1 MIKDA
6 CFLMKRAFL
15 VCLALAASACA
26 TNPVT
31 GKRQISFMSEEQE
44 IRTGQEMDAE
54 VRREMG
60 VYQDEA
66 LEKYI
71 EDVGMKLAHESQRP
85 NLPWHFTIVD
95 SPAVNAFA
103 LPGGYIY
110 ITRGILPYLDNE
122 AQLAGVL
129 GHEIGHVAARHSAQQ
144 YTRSAATSVGVL
156 IGSIFVP
163 AVRPFGNLAESG
175 LGMMF
180 LKYSRENEVQA
191 DSLGAEY
198 AAAGGWDPAQVPEF
212 LTTLSRIDEVSDR
225 SGTPNWLQTH
235 PQPENRVERVQATV
249 SKVRPAAPL
258 ENGAQSLIINRDE
271 YLQKIDGMI
280 FGENPEE
287 GIVRGAEFIHPSLR
301 FAVTFPD
308 GWDITNGEEQV
319 VAQEPGNKIFME
331 LETIRATQSR
341 NLEQA
346 AERHMTGA
354 GYRLVDGSATTING
368 LDAFIGT
375 YQGSASGIGKVTVR
389 GAHIA
394 GPSTRTTAA
403 RSPSTG
409 AGGQGT
415 GRASAALGA
424 GSVYFVGGIAK
435 PEDYPHV
442 EAAFND
448 AIKSFRALARNEAD
462 DVQPN
467 KVELYTAREG
477 DTWQSI
483 AQRAGKGFVKAT
495 TLAIMN
501 DHAVDDQPKPGER
514 LKIVVPG
521 S

>member
-1 MIKDA
+1 MRRVFPA
-6 CFLMKRAFL
+6 R
-15 VCLALAASACA
+15 LALLALLVMTAVACA

-31 GKRQISFMSEEQE
+31 GKRQISFMDEEQE
-44 IRTGQEMDAE
+44 IRTGREMDAE

-60 VYQDEA
+60 IYQDDT
-66 LEKYI
+66 LQKYV

-110 ITRGILPYLDNE
+110 ITRGILPYLNNE

-144 YTRSAATSVGVL
+144 YTRAAATSVGVL
-156 IGSIFVP
+156 ISSIFVP
-163 AVRPFGNLAESG
+163 AMRSLGGLAETG
-175 LGMMF
+175 LGTMF
-180 LKYSRENEVQA
+180 LKYSRENELQA
-191 DSLGAEY
+191 DALGAEY

-212 LTTLSRIDEVSDR
+212 LTTLARIDEVSDR

-235 PQPENRVERVQATV
+235 PQPENRVDRVQATV
-249 SKVRPAAPL
+249 SKVRTTA
-258 ENGAQSLIINRDE
+258 EAQPFAINRDQ
-271 YLQKIDGMI
+271 YLQKINGMI

-319 VAQEPGNKIFME
+319 VAQEPGNKVFMV
-331 LETIRATQSR
+331 LETVRTNASSRAALASGLQSAATQ
-341 NLEQA
+341 
-346 AERHMTGA
+346 HMKSA
-354 GYRLVDGSATTING
+354 GYKEIDGSATRING
-368 LDAFIGT
+368 LDAFVGT
-375 YQGSASGIGKVTVR
+375 YDGSASGIGKVRSRAAV
-389 GAHIA
+389 IA
-394 GPSTRTTAA
+394 S
-403 RSPSTG
+403 
-409 AGGQGT
+409 
-415 GRASAALGA
+415 GRNT
-424 GSVYFVGGIAK
+424 YFVGGVAK

-442 EAAFND
+442 EAAFNN
-448 AIKSFRALARNEAD
+448 AIRTFRELARDEAD

-467 KVELYTAREG
+467 KVELYTARSG

-483 AQRAGKGFVKAT
+483 AQGPGKGFVKAT

-501 DHAVDDQPKPGER
+501 DHAVADQPAAGER
-514 LKIVVPG
+514 IKIVVAG
-521 S
+521 